1 MSKPRLSMNAIIA
14 AKESG
19 TLEDHILPS
28 NNVVNHGPV
37 TTSAQVLKGL
47 ERIGLKGI
55 LSKTGSPAW
64 KRIYI
69 YDWNYGREAQIKNTG
84 NDKNY
89 MGLYVGRVSLEYDE
103 VKSVKLHISPMDY
116 HACAINEMMRSRTIL
131 SHINFYA
138 IGVKAYNE
146 TFHHLDGAKEL
157 LAKRRPGCKKA
168 MEKARHK
175 FISRFDQLLRGR
187 YVHTSR

>member
-1 MSKPRLSMNAIIA
+1 MSKARLSMNAILA

-19 TLEDHILPS
+19 SLEDHVLAP

-47 ERIGLKGI
+47 DRIGLKGI
-55 LSKTGSPAW
+55 LSNTGSPSW

-69 YDWNYGREAQIKNTG
+69 YDWNYGREAQIKRTG
-84 NDKNY
+84 NDTNY
-89 MGLYVGRVSLEYDE
+89 MGLYVGRISLEFDE

-116 HACAINEMMRSRTIL
+116 HACAITEMMRSKIIID
-131 SHINFYA
+131 HINFYA

-146 TFHHLDGAKEL
+146 VFHHIDGAKEL
-157 LAKRRPGCKKA
+157 LVKRRPGCKKA

-175 FISRFDQLLRGR
+175 FVSRFDQFLRSR
-187 YVHTSR
+187 YVHSK